1 MMYSALHLINVR
13 VASVLECLVGF
24 VAGASRV
31 HSFGAMDEYLA
42 DLALVEPIELEA
54 GAAAEELG
62 ADEGAGAGAADGHAL
77 KQPAASAAGAPKKV
91 VKKPAAAS
99 AAGAPQVLKKPAAA
113 AGAPKQLK
121 KPGSSSDPVETEEDE
136 EEEAEEEGGKEN
148 DLLRDR
154 LKSRKFDRIFSSLP
168 AYVQAEYKDALALR
182 DGTSRAKCTKII
194 NNVVRR
200 GPNGFVISDEK
211 CAFFREVLQR
221 QKIKSFTQGKTGVI
235 REEAEVRAGGEAKL
249 EAAIKRGAVQEIG
262 PENGEKLYY
271 FRAVTVAETE
281 QLHEAQEISRG
292 KTTTMAA
299 FKVHQDSILKFGW
312 KIQTKPIDLEARDI
326 ATSCLHQDCSTHLDI
341 IVMVIMDCAIASY
354 TVAS

>member
-1 MMYSALHLINVR
+1 M
-13 VASVLECLVGF
+13 C
-24 VAGASRV
+24 
-31 HSFGAMDEYLA
+31 
-42 DLALVEPIELEA
+42 
-54 GAAAEELG
+54 
-62 ADEGAGAGAADGHAL
+62 
-77 KQPAASAAGAPKKV
+77 
-91 VKKPAAAS
+91 
-99 AAGAPQVLKKPAAA
+99 
-113 AGAPKQLK
+113 
-121 KPGSSSDPVETEEDE
+121 
-136 EEEAEEEGGKEN
+136 
-148 DLLRDR
+148 
-154 LKSRKFDRIFSSLP
+154 
-168 AYVQAEYKDALALR
+168 
-182 DGTSRAKCTKII
+182 
-194 NNVVRR
+194 
-200 GPNGFVISDEK
+200 
-211 CAFFREVLQR
+211 FFREVLQR

-299 FKVHQDSILKFGW
+299 FKVHQDLILKFGW
-312 KIQTKPIDLEARDI
+312 KIQAKPIDLEARDI